1 MMTQEE
7 YVRDAIG
14 LLSQLIAT
22 PSTSRNEKDAAD
34 IMEKALRN
42 YGFTPHREA
51 NNVWVISPHF
61 DEQKPTL
68 LLNAHID
75 TVKPVDSWRRDPFA
89 PTIEGDTLYGLGSN
103 DCGGGLCSLLQT
115 FRMLTEKTQNYNLIY
130 LASAEEE
137 VSGKDGISRAL
148 PLLPKIDLAIVGEP
162 TGMQPAVAEKGLMV
176 LDVIAHGKSGHAARN
191 EGVNAI
197 YEALDDMRWIRDYKF
212 EKVSPFLGS
221 TKMTLTVVN
230 AGTQHN
236 VIPDTCTMLVDI
248 RTNEFY
254 DNEELYHFICQ
265 HLKSEVK
272 AHSFRLKSSR
282 IDPEHPLYKVCRFV
296 ERKIKYADKSNNF
309 NLAEKFIELTRP
321 PYGLF
326 QSYAGMGMLAF
337 AMRPYVNKIFD
348 LNGKPREV
356 QHMVE
361 DVVEVFK
368 SWEDGKIS
376 QKVTFRFETPEEGK
390 ISKAFIRVFNLT
402 RFKDISE
409 ISSLKNARWV
419 MTHSFVPEKKYP
431 LWSLKFVSDD
441 VAKPEVK
448 KLVEN
453 INTICVE
460 VGSSN
465 PNLLSETADGIKLY
479 EFELKNL
486 INDADNFRKGF
497 LAFLQTEESVKL
509 NESEFDDAVH
519 YISTHQQAE
528 VGTWNESEVLNALLK
543 WRVSTMPSVPPTPHD
558 HPLPPVPPV
567 TPPPTPFAGQ
577 KRQKAL
583 DKVDQISDV
592 YQAKNL
598 LHRIVDLGYETIL
611 DTILNN

>member
-34 IMEKALRN
+34 IMEKALHN

-51 NNVWVISPHF
+51 NNVWVIAPHF

-75 TVKPVDSWRRDPFA
+75 TVKPVDSWKRDPFA

-103 DCGGGLCSLLQT
+103 DCGGGLCSLLQI
-115 FRMLTEKTQNYNLIY
+115 FRMLTEKPQNYNLIY

-191 EGVNAI
+191 EGLNAI

-212 EKVSPFLGS
+212 EKVSPFLGP

-236 VIPDTCTMLVDI
+236 VIPDKCTMLVDI

-254 DNEELYHFICQ
+254 DNEEVYHFICQ

-282 IDPEHPLYKVCRFV
+282 IDPEHPL
-296 ERKIKYADKSNNF
+296 IKKCVA
-309 NLAEKFIELTRP
+309 
-321 PYGLF
+321 
-326 QSYAGMGMLAF
+326 MGM
-337 AMRPYVNKIFD
+337 
-348 LNGKPREV
+348 KPFGSPTLSD
-356 QHMVE
+356 QALMPFSS
-361 DVVEVFK
+361 FK
-368 SWEDGKIS
+368 LGPGESSRSHSADE
-376 QKVTFRFETPEEGK
+376 
-390 ISKAFIRVFNLT
+390 FIR
-402 RFKDISE
+402 ISE
-409 ISSLKNARWV
+409 IADAIA
-419 MTHSFVPEKKYP
+419 KY
-431 LWSLKFVSDD
+431 K
-441 VAKPEVK
+441 E
-448 KLVEN
+448 
-453 INTICVE
+453 
-460 VGSSN
+460 
-465 PNLLSETADGIKLY
+465 LLDGAAI
-479 EFELKNL
+479 
-486 INDADNFRKGF
+486 
-497 LAFLQTEESVKL
+497 
-509 NESEFDDAVH
+509 
-519 YISTHQQAE
+519 
-528 VGTWNESEVLNALLK
+528 
-543 WRVSTMPSVPPTPHD
+543 
-558 HPLPPVPPV
+558 
-567 TPPPTPFAGQ
+567 
-577 KRQKAL
+577 
-583 DKVDQISDV
+583 
-592 YQAKNL
+592 
-598 LHRIVDLGYETIL
+598 
-611 DTILNN
+611 

>member
-34 IMEKALRN
+34 IMGKALCN

-51 NNVWVISPHF
+51 NNVWVIDPHF

-89 PTIEGDTLYGLGSN
+89 PTIEGGTLYGLGSN

-212 EKVSPFLGS
+212 EKVSPFLGP

-236 VIPDTCTMLVDI
+236 VIPDKCTMLVDI

-254 DNEELYHFICQ
+254 DNEEVYHFICQ

-282 IDPEHPLYKVCRFV
+282 IDPEHPL
-296 ERKIKYADKSNNF
+296 IKKCVA
-309 NLAEKFIELTRP
+309 
-321 PYGLF
+321 
-326 QSYAGMGMLAF
+326 MGM
-337 AMRPYVNKIFD
+337 
-348 LNGKPREV
+348 KPFGSPTLSD
-356 QHMVE
+356 QALMPFSS
-361 DVVEVFK
+361 FK
-368 SWEDGKIS
+368 LGPGESSRSHSADE
-376 QKVTFRFETPEEGK
+376 
-390 ISKAFIRVFNLT
+390 FIR
-402 RFKDISE
+402 ISE
-409 ISSLKNARWV
+409 IADAIA
-419 MTHSFVPEKKYP
+419 KY
-431 LWSLKFVSDD
+431 K
-441 VAKPEVK
+441 E
-448 KLVEN
+448 
-453 INTICVE
+453 
-460 VGSSN
+460 
-465 PNLLSETADGIKLY
+465 LLDGAAI
-479 EFELKNL
+479 
-486 INDADNFRKGF
+486 
-497 LAFLQTEESVKL
+497 
-509 NESEFDDAVH
+509 
-519 YISTHQQAE
+519 
-528 VGTWNESEVLNALLK
+528 
-543 WRVSTMPSVPPTPHD
+543 
-558 HPLPPVPPV
+558 
-567 TPPPTPFAGQ
+567 
-577 KRQKAL
+577 
-583 DKVDQISDV
+583 
-592 YQAKNL
+592 
-598 LHRIVDLGYETIL
+598 
-611 DTILNN
+611 